1 MMTSFYALGYHE
13 EGPRN
18 SAGIIIE
25 RRCPSKVFPNTIM
38 IETSNSLNKF
48 SLGSSPRIWNDGN

>member
-18 SAGIIIE
+18 SGIIIE
-25 RRCPSKVFPNTIM
+25 SHCPSKVFPNTLM
-38 IETSNSLNKF
+38 IETSNGLNKF
-48 SLGSSPRIWNDGN
+48 SLGSSRRIWNDGN

>member
-13 EGPRN
+13 EGLRN
-18 SAGIIIE
+18 SGIIIE
-25 RRCPSKVFPNTIM
+25 RRCPSKVFPNTLM
-38 IETSNSLNKF
+38 IETSNGLNKF

>member
-1 MMTSFYALGYHE
+1 MMNSFYALGYHE

-18 SAGIIIE
+18 SGIIIE
-25 RRCPSKVFPNTIM
+25 RRCPSNVFPNTLM
-38 IETSNSLNKF
+38 IETSNGLNKF

>member
-1 MMTSFYALGYHE
+1 MTSFYALGYRE

-18 SAGIIIE
+18 SGIIIE
-25 RRCPSKVFPNTIM
+25 RRCPSKVFPNTLM
-38 IETSNSLNKF
+38 IETSNGLNKF